1 MMGVGLPAEWDVVVP
16 HVEIRPVDANEEHKA
31 AKRRMTTGPWENKPN
46 ADGDLHHA
54 RDEHPKRWVA
64 KDRRHDGFEPSG
76 VGEMLDADVDVHPS
90 KNNRANGEYPGSHGS
105 PLES

>member
-16 HVEIRPVDANEEHKA
+16 HVEVRPVDADKEHKA
-31 AKRRMTTGPWENKPN
+31 AKRRMTTGPWKNEAN

-54 RDEHPKRWVA
+54 GDEHPKRWVA

-76 VGEMLDADVDVHPS
+76 VGEMLDADVDVHPP
-90 KNNRANGEYPGSHGS
+90 KHN
-105 PLES
+105 